1 MDIKVWG
8 NNIWYLFHTI
18 AYKIKEDEFN
28 NIKQDLFYIVKTI
41 CQNLPCPE
49 CSEHATNL
57 LKKVNFDNIS
67 NKQEFKILLFN
78 FHNTVN
84 KKLNKPLFKEEE
96 LDPKYKNA
104 NIYNLYTNFNI
115 IFTNNNTNPLMM
127 SNNFKK
133 KIDYPII
140 KDKLNNLLKYME

>member
-57 LKKVNFDNIS
+57 RGFLVVHAFHTFFVIHSEKNVWPDIKVNDD
-67 NKQEFKILLFN
+67 
-78 FHNTVN
+78 
-84 KKLNKPLFKEEE
+84 E
-96 LDPKYKNA
+96 L
-104 NIYNLYTNFNI
+104 
-115 IFTNNNTNPLMM
+115 
-127 SNNFKK
+127 
-133 KIDYPII
+133 
-140 KDKLNNLLKYME
+140 

>member
-1 MDIKVWG
+1 MIFLISFIIILNLFIVIYIK
-8 NNIWYLFHTI
+8 I
-18 AYKIKEDEFN
+18 
-28 NIKQDLFYIVKTI
+28 
-41 CQNLPCPE
+41 
-49 CSEHATNL
+49 
-57 LKKVNFDNIS
+57 
-67 NKQEFKILLFN
+67 
-78 FHNTVN
+78 
-84 KKLNKPLFKEEE
+84 
-96 LDPKYKNA
+96 